1 MDSANGNGK
10 SGGRPRQKGVRP
22 NGKAR
27 GKKGGKRFVRKVS
40 KVDKEIKE
48 IEKLSAK
55 IAEYTALPDE
65 EKPTMKKFEDLPI
78 SQYTLTGRWSREW
91 F

>member
-1 MDSANGNGK
+1 MDSESGSRNN
-10 SGGRPRQKGVRP
+10 GGRPKQKGVRS
-22 NGKAR
+22 NGKGR
-27 GKKGGKRFVRKVS
+27 GKKGGRHSVRKVS

-65 EKPTMKKFEDLPI
+65 EKPTLKKFEELPI
-78 SQYTLTGRWSREW
+78 SHYTLTGRWVGEW

>member
-1 MDSANGNGK
+1 MDSESGNRK
-10 SGGRPRQKGVRP
+10 GGDRPKQKGVRP
-22 NGKAR
+22 NGKGR
-27 GKKGGKRFVRKVS
+27 GKKGGRHFVRKVS

-65 EKPTMKKFEDLPI
+65 EKPAMKKFEDLPI
-78 SQYTLTGRWSREW
+78 SQYTLTGRWVGEW
-91 F
+91 L